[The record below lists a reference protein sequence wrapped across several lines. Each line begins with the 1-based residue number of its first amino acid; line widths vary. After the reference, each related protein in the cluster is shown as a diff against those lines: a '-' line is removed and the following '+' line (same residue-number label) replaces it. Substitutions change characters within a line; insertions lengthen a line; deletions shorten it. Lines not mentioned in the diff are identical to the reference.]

1 MSEEQLISLNNPK
14 ESKPNIQ
21 IATILILQKPS
32 SNSLYLFAVF
42 FCLFYTD
49 INAIDVVVNTVINT
63 PCSYVPGG
71 FAVVYFLLLGLS
83 VFSKVKTPSNGEQ
96 MMSQLNNIMRLCY
109 IQSYVTQNVMPFLF
123 FYLWGAGENDGT
135 VCMLYA
141 FPSISLWIIIQL
153 GGVNMKFIDVL
164 CPPGSLFYK
173 LFRQNSR
180 GY

>member
-1 MSEEQLISLNNPK
+1 MICVSEEQLISLNNPK

-71 FAVVYFLLLGLS
+71 FAVVYFLLLGLF
-83 VFSKVKTPSNGEQ
+83 VLQIIPSGKNMLE
-96 MMSQLNNIMRLCY
+96 LCY
-109 IQSYVTQNVMPFLF
+109 YQSYVTQNVMPFLF